1 LLSTRHE
8 LLHEATLADRLSA
21 AGALREIGRRLQ
33 IAGGNPFRAKAFVRG
48 AGALSGQPLDLATL
62 VREKRL
68 QKLRGIG
75 PALAGVIEELH
86 RTGRSRLLDRLRDEL
101 PRGVLELSRVPTL
114 SLTRIRSLQDALGI
128 DSLEA
133 ACRAGRVRSVKG
145 FGPRTE
151 ERLLAAIQRLREGH
165 GQVHLHR
172 ALEVGEPLVEHMLA
186 SPAVARAD
194 LAGGL
199 RRRSETVSS
208 LPLVATGTSAEA
220 VANRLFSF
228 PLVESAGP
236 VRPPSA
242 TAMLANGLPVRL
254 TWVRPERYGSALVEE
269 TGASGHWHRL
279 EALARERGLARGLAG
294 IEAAEEA
301 AFYAQLGLPWIPP
314 ELREGQ
320 GEVEAALRGELPPR
334 LVTVEDIRGMVHC
347 HTHYSDGRDSV
358 MEMAHAA
365 RRLGMSYITITDH
378 SPTAAYAGGV
388 TLDRLERQ
396 WEDIARAQ
404 EATGIRILRGTES
417 DILADGSLDYPDSVL
432 EKLDVVVASIHNRYR
447 MDARAMTERVTRA
460 LALPLFKIW
469 GHARGRLIG
478 RRPPFECDMER
489 ILDVA
494 AGSRVAIEVNGDP
507 YRLDMDPA
515 WIREARKRGLA
526 FVVSVDAHST
536 RDLANVRFGVDT
548 ARRGWLQRSH
558 VLNTLEAPE
567 FAARV
572 HPLNGRS

>member
-1 LLSTRHE
+1 M
-8 LLHEATLADRLSA
+8 ADRLSA
-21 AGALREIGRRLQ
+21 ARALGEIGRRLQ

-48 AGALSGQPLDLATL
+48 AGALSGQSADLATL

-86 RTGRSRLLDRLRDEL
+86 RTGRSRLLDRLRAEL

-114 SLTRIRSLQDALGI
+114 SLARIRALQDALGI
-128 DSLEA
+128 DSLESLEA
-133 ACRAGRVRSVKG
+133 ACRAGQVRTVKG

-151 ERLLAAIQRLREGH
+151 ERLLAGIQRLREGH

-172 ALEVGEPLVEHMLA
+172 ALEAAEPLVEHLHA
-186 SPAVARAD
+186 SPDVDQAD
-194 LAGGL
+194 FAGPL
-199 RRRSETVSS
+199 RRRCETVSS
-208 LPLVATGTSAEA
+208 LPVVATGTSAEA
-220 VANRLFSF
+220 VFDQLFSF

-236 VRPPSA
+236 VSPPNA
-242 TAMLANGLPVRL
+242 TAILTNGLPVSV
-254 TWVRPERYGSALVEE
+254 TWVRPEHYGPALVEK
-269 TGASGHWHRL
+269 TGAAGHWRRL
-279 EALARERGLARGLAG
+279 EALARERGLARGLSAL
-294 IEAAEEA
+294 EAEEEA
-301 AFYAQLGLPWIPP
+301 AFYAELGLPWIPP

-320 GEVEAALRGELPPR
+320 GEVDAALRGELPAP
-334 LVTVEDIRGMVHC
+334 LLTVGDIRGMVHC
-347 HTHYSDGRDSV
+347 HTRYSDGRDSV
-358 MEMAHAA
+358 LEMALAA
-365 RRLGMSYITITDH
+365 QGLGMSYITITDH
-378 SPTAAYAGGV
+378 SPTASYAGGV

-396 WEDIARAQ
+396 WEEIARA
-404 EATGIRILRGTES
+404 EEETGIRILRGTES
-417 DILADGSLDYPDSVL
+417 DILADGALDYPDSVL

-494 AGSRVAIEVNGDP
+494 RGSRVAIEVNGDP
-507 YRLDMDPA
+507 YRLDMDPF
-515 WIREARKRGLA
+515 WIREARKRGLP
-526 FVVSVDAHST
+526 FVISVDAHST
-536 RDLANVRFGVDT
+536 RDLQNVRYGVDM
-548 ARRGWLQRSH
+548 ARRGWLQRSD

-572 HPLNGRS
+572 RPS

>member
-1 LLSTRHE
+1 
-8 LLHEATLADRLSA
+8 LADRLSA
-21 AGALREIGRRLQ
+21 ARALGEIGRRLQ
-33 IAGGNPFRAKAFVRG
+33 IVGGNPFRAKAFVRG
-48 AGALSGQPLDLATL
+48 AGALSGQSADLATL

-114 SLTRIRSLQDALGI
+114 SLARIRALQDALGV
-128 DSLEA
+128 DSLASLEA
-133 ACRAGRVRSVKG
+133 ACRAGKVRTVKG

-151 ERLLAAIQRLREGH
+151 ERLLAGIQRLREGH

-172 ALEVGEPLVEHMLA
+172 ALEAAEPLVEYLLA
-186 SPAVARAD
+186 SPDIDRAD
-194 LAGGL
+194 FAGAL

-208 LPLVATGTSAEA
+208 LPVVATGTSAESA
-220 VANRLFSF
+220 FDRLLSF

-236 VRPPSA
+236 VSPPSA
-242 TAMLANGLPVRL
+242 TAILTNGLPVGL
-254 TWVRPERYGSALVEE
+254 TWVRPEGYGAALAEK
-269 TGASGHWHRL
+269 TGAAGHWRRL
-279 EALARERGLARGLAG
+279 EALGRERGLGRGLEA
-294 IEAAEEA
+294 IEAADEA
-301 AFYAQLGLPWIPP
+301 AFYGKLGLPWIPP
-314 ELREGQ
+314 ELREDQ
-320 GEVEAALRGELPPR
+320 GEVDAALRGELPAR
-334 LVTVEDIRGMVHC
+334 LLTVGDIRGMVHC

-358 MEMAHAA
+358 LEMALAA
-365 RRLGMSYITITDH
+365 RQLGMSYITITDH
-378 SPTAAYAGGV
+378 SPTASYAGGV

-396 WEDIARAQ
+396 WEEIARA
-404 EATGIRILRGTES
+404 EESTGIRILRGTES
-417 DILADGSLDYPDSVL
+417 DILADGALDYPDSVL

-460 LALPLFKIW
+460 LALPIFKIW

-494 AGSRVAIEVNGDP
+494 GGSRVAIEVNGDP
-507 YRLDMDPA
+507 YRLDMDPR
-515 WIREARKRGLA
+515 WIREAKKRGLP
-526 FVVSVDAHST
+526 FVISVDAHST
-536 RDLANVRFGVDT
+536 RDLQNVRYGVDM
-548 ARRGWLQRSH
+548 ARRGWLQRGD

-572 HPLNGRS
+572 RPS

>member
-1 LLSTRHE
+1 M
-8 LLHEATLADRLSA
+8 ADRLSA
-21 AGALREIGRRLQ
+21 ASALREIGRRLQ
-33 IAGGNPFRAKAFVRG
+33 ITGGNPFRAKAFVRG

-114 SLTRIRSLQDALGI
+114 SLARIRALQDALGI
-128 DSLEA
+128 DSLESLES
-133 ACRAGRVRSVKG
+133 ACRAGKVRSVKG

-151 ERLLAAIQRLREGH
+151 ERLLAAIQRLREGY

-172 ALEVGEPLVEHMLA
+172 ALEVGEPLVEHLLA
-186 SPAVARAD
+186 SPAIARAD

-199 RRRSETVSS
+199 RRRCETVSS
-208 LPLVATGTSAEA
+208 LPVVATGTSAEA
-220 VANRLFSF
+220 VADRLFSF

-242 TAMLANGLPVRL
+242 TAILANGLPVRL
-254 TWVRPERYGSALVEE
+254 AWVPPERYGSALAEE
-269 TGASGHWHRL
+269 TGTASHWRRL
-279 EALARERGLARGLAG
+279 EALARERGLARGVAG
-294 IEAAEEA
+294 IEAADEA

-314 ELREGQ
+314 ELREDQ
-320 GEVEAALRGELPPR
+320 GEVDAALRGELPPR

-358 MEMAHAA
+358 LEMAQAA

-396 WEDIARAQ
+396 WDEIAQAQ

-494 AGSRVAIEVNGDP
+494 AGARVAIEVNGDP

-515 WIREARKRGLA
+515 WIREARKRGVP

-536 RDLANVRFGVDT
+536 RELANVRFGVDT

-572 HPLNGRS
+572 RPLNGTRR